1 MESLQQQCQGAG
13 SGGIFN
19 AAAAR
24 TAGLQRVFDV
34 AITALEVFC
43 CAKQQPWQGFT
54 DQFVLVVM
62 TTPGLAVAAA
72 GPIKARLLDPA
83 VLRLQLLPVST
94 RLASQGQL
102 SGLAALHCL
111 ANLAQLVTG
120 CSPLPNKSNDRQ
132 PQLQAATG
140 ASQPFSDPQTA
151 WAFCGAVMHL
161 LAAASKP
168 ASKSFVFIKQH
179 KQRLHNGRN
188 AANGSQYEGEVAS
201 NDISQANGSRASA
214 TEVLQQGCWMLA
226 SQQHL
231 LQLMKVLTSH
241 SQDGIVVW
249 AGYCV
254 HLLQDCHRI
263 TQLSGKKEPNAATD
277 SKGNRN
283 SIDSSS
289 LSKSVLN
296 VIAFHPGLL
305 PAMWRWL
312 ALTAGL
318 PLEAPL
324 QASRGLDI
332 AAVAGGPEG
341 MQPHV
346 VLVLGLF
353 CRSLAQ
359 LLLVL
364 DDADLHTHQT
374 PFSLGTSRAVVSTLN
389 SLVFHTWFPDASQAL
404 KQHQQRQQQL
414 PQQRMQQQQQ
424 ALAITQAATTAA
436 YGMELVRQHAPVV
449 LRGYYERDARQRFC
463 QPNLWT
469 EPYSNLMASLNAQ
482 HKQERSTVAT
492 TAAVVQALLVGVG
505 LGSEDSDGDNP
516 ATSITSPA
524 LRAGAS
530 SSGSPVSPATVVGA
544 GVPGLRTGALASL
557 LRCAP
562 QAVPFCAR
570 LELFRQMLQQDKARG
585 RWNLSPVEGGPP
597 SLKLTVRR
605 DVLLEDAYRGLGGAG
620 HNIKARLQVTFVNAQ
635 GLAEAGIDQGGLMK
649 ELLEQIVAAGTQPE
663 YGLFTTTQGS
673 GLLYPNPAAEAI
685 PQGLALLKF
694 LGMMVG
700 KALYEGI
707 LLNLSFAPFFLLSL
721 QGGRPGL
728 DDLAGLDSTLHT
740 SLLAVKAC
748 PAADVEHLGLTF
760 AAEQQLFG
768 KTVESEL
775 LPGGSSLP
783 VTADNRLLYVHLL
796 ADWHLNARLGRAA
809 AAFAGGLSGVLPP
822 SWLHPF
828 SPEELN
834 ELMSG
839 GQDEGLDIDD
849 MARYVQYS
857 NGYSE
862 SSSTIKMFWTVV
874 SGFTAEQRRLLL
886 RFITSTSRAPL
897 GGFKHLQPPLT
908 VHKVDCGSSPLALL
922 GGKDVDRLP
931 SASTCYNMLKLP
943 NYKRAATMRQKLL
956 YAIGAGAGFELS

>member
-1 MESLQQQCQGAG
+1 
-13 SGGIFN
+13 
-19 AAAAR
+19 
-24 TAGLQRVFDV
+24 
-34 AITALEVFC
+34 
-43 CAKQQPWQGFT
+43 
-54 DQFVLVVM
+54 
-62 TTPGLAVAAA
+62 
-72 GPIKARLLDPA
+72 
-83 VLRLQLLPVST
+83 
-94 RLASQGQL
+94 
-102 SGLAALHCL
+102 
-111 ANLAQLVTG
+111 
-120 CSPLPNKSNDRQ
+120 
-132 PQLQAATG
+132 
-140 ASQPFSDPQTA
+140 
-151 WAFCGAVMHL
+151 
-161 LAAASKP
+161 
-168 ASKSFVFIKQH
+168 
-179 KQRLHNGRN
+179 
-188 AANGSQYEGEVAS
+188 
-201 NDISQANGSRASA
+201 
-214 TEVLQQGCWMLA
+214 
-226 SQQHL
+226 
-231 LQLMKVLTSH
+231 
-241 SQDGIVVW
+241 
-249 AGYCV
+249 
-254 HLLQDCHRI
+254 
-263 TQLSGKKEPNAATD
+263 
-277 SKGNRN
+277 
-283 SIDSSS
+283 
-289 LSKSVLN
+289 
-296 VIAFHPGLL
+296 
-305 PAMWRWL
+305 
-312 ALTAGL
+312 
-318 PLEAPL
+318 
-324 QASRGLDI
+324 
-332 AAVAGGPEG
+332 
-341 MQPHV
+341 
-346 VLVLGLF
+346 
-353 CRSLAQ
+353 
-359 LLLVL
+359 
-364 DDADLHTHQT
+364 
-374 PFSLGTSRAVVSTLN
+374 
-389 SLVFHTWFPDASQAL
+389 
-404 KQHQQRQQQL
+404 
-414 PQQRMQQQQQ
+414 MQQQQQ

>member
-1 MESLQQQCQGAG
+1 MPSTDCTCR
-13 SGGIFN
+13 N
-19 AAAAR
+19 
-24 TAGLQRVFDV
+24 RVQV
-34 AITALEVFC
+34 
-43 CAKQQPWQGFT
+43 
-54 DQFVLVVM
+54 
-62 TTPGLAVAAA
+62 
-72 GPIKARLLDPA
+72 
-83 VLRLQLLPVST
+83 LQLCCVLWLW
-94 RLASQGQL
+94 RYRAWKRGQQMP
-102 SGLAALHCL
+102 A
-111 ANLAQLVTG
+111 
-120 CSPLPNKSNDRQ
+120 
-132 PQLQAATG
+132 
-140 ASQPFSDPQTA
+140 
-151 WAFCGAVMHL
+151 GAVNS
-161 LAAASKP
+161 AS
-168 ASKSFVFIKQH
+168 
-179 KQRLHNGRN
+179 
-188 AANGSQYEGEVAS
+188 Y
-201 NDISQANGSRASA
+201 
-214 TEVLQQGCWMLA
+214 
-226 SQQHL
+226 
-231 LQLMKVLTSH
+231 
-241 SQDGIVVW
+241 
-249 AGYCV
+249 
-254 HLLQDCHRI
+254 
-263 TQLSGKKEPNAATD
+263 
-277 SKGNRN
+277 
-283 SIDSSS
+283 
-289 LSKSVLN
+289 
-296 VIAFHPGLL
+296 
-305 PAMWRWL
+305 
-312 ALTAGL
+312 
-318 PLEAPL
+318 
-324 QASRGLDI
+324 
-332 AAVAGGPEG
+332 
-341 MQPHV
+341 
-346 VLVLGLF
+346 
-353 CRSLAQ
+353 
-359 LLLVL
+359 
-364 DDADLHTHQT
+364 
-374 PFSLGTSRAVVSTLN
+374 
-389 SLVFHTWFPDASQAL
+389 
-404 KQHQQRQQQL
+404 
-414 PQQRMQQQQQ
+414 
-424 ALAITQAATTAA
+424 
-436 YGMELVRQHAPVV
+436 APVV
-449 LRGYYERDARQRFC
+449 C
-463 QPNLWT
+463 T
-469 EPYSNLMASLNAQ
+469 SLQ
-482 HKQERSTVAT
+482 FWV
-492 TAAVVQALLVGVG
+492 
-505 LGSEDSDGDNP
+505 
-516 ATSITSPA
+516 
-524 LRAGAS
+524 
-530 SSGSPVSPATVVGA
+530 
-544 GVPGLRTGALASL
+544 
-557 LRCAP
+557 
-562 QAVPFCAR
+562 
-570 LELFRQMLQQDKARG
+570 
-585 RWNLSPVEGGPP
+585 
-597 SLKLTVRR
+597 
-605 DVLLEDAYRGLGGAG
+605 
-620 HNIKARLQVTFVNAQ
+620 QVTFVNAQ